1 MAIGYKLFK
10 IKRNKL
16 YPLYV
21 LTNKEIPM
29 GEWIEAECG
38 ELQENG
44 KVKAK
49 LGNGLCFRPG
59 FHLADIPYAA
69 HIGMRDENGNL
80 LMKPNTVWC
89 EVEYS
94 DSIDYQPIA
103 NKNGTNKQG
112 KVVPVKSYLKE
123 IPKNGYYRYK
133 TNPNMYEDWI
143 ICGAIKVLRIL
154 SSEEVDEICLNHG
167 IEPQKRVG

>member
-1 MAIGYKLFK
+1 MMIAYKLFK
-10 IKRNKL
+10 IKHNKL

-21 LTNKEIPM
+21 LSEKETPI

-59 FHLADIPYAA
+59 WHLADVPYAA
-69 HIGMRDENGNL
+69 HIGKRDKDGNL
-80 LMKPNTVWC
+80 LQRPDTVWC

-94 DSIDYQPIA
+94 DSISYQSVA

-112 KVVPVKSYLKE
+112 KVIPVKAYLKE
-123 IPKNGYYRYK
+123 VPKDGYYRYK
-133 TNPNMYEDWI
+133 TNPLMYEDWI
-143 ICGAIKVLRIL
+143 IAGAIKVNKIL
-154 SSEEVDEICLNHG
+154 TNEEVDRICRENG
-167 IEPQKRVG
+167 IEPQKRVS